1 MSLFGLINRWRK
13 RAQGFKKDAYVLYYA
28 YRDPRMPWYARLFV
42 LLVAGYAFSP
52 VDLVPD
58 YIPVLGY
65 LDDLLI
71 IPLGV
76 SLAMKMIPAPV
87 LEDSRHR
94 AAIRLN
100 RRPVFRA
107 GAVLVAL
114 FWLLVVGLL
123 LWYIL

>member
-1 MSLFGLINRWRK
+1 MLKVINKWQK
-13 RAQGFKKDAYVLYYA
+13 RARGFKKDAYVLYYA
-28 YRDPRMPWYARLFV
+28 YRDPRMPWYAKLFV

-58 YIPVLGY
+58 FIPVLGY

-76 SLAMKMIPAPV
+76 TLAVRMIPAPV
-87 LEDSRHR
+87 LEDSRR
-94 AAIRLN
+94 KAETRLA
-100 RRPVFRA
+100 RKPVLRV

-114 FWLLVVGLL
+114 FWLLVVGLF
-123 LWYIL
+123 LWYIV